1 MKKVVIM
8 GGGLNQMP
16 LINKCKSE
24 YYTVVCDANKNA
36 MGKDVAD
43 EFRCIDISDASKV
56 VEVCREI
63 GAAGVVCNTES
74 LMPCSARVQTELGL
88 VGNTPEAVMNS
99 SDKFLFR
106 QTQERAGVFYP
117 KMQLFSDYETA
128 KAYAA
133 QSKVP
138 LIIKPAESS
147 GSRGVKV
154 ITTPEELTR
163 EAFDICVSCSRNKK
177 IILEDFVD
185 FSGQTALEAE
195 VFLYE
200 GKIEYV
206 CLFRTLRD
214 KKHNLVPQCYC
225 SDTRVSKET
234 EDRIREDLQKI
245 FTAAGLKW
253 GQYNVELTFTTG
265 GDIFV
270 IEINARQ
277 GGMMLPQ
284 FVRIYTGIDI
294 DRLLITTAAGDDA
307 YLQQLRATDQVWSRS
322 AIHFRML
329 ADQTGIFHGYHVDG
343 EAKKYFK
350 EEFLY
355 FHEGEKVK
363 LSENGFASI
372 GTLDFVF
379 DSVEQ
384 AGEYEELL
392 FDAVR
397 IDIV

>member
-147 GSRGVKV
+147 GSREEGLKKTQNDLIHIGCPIPFDNDIFLVQMGDLMRLSYLNRDTVRDQVVKMV
-154 ITTPEELTR
+154 STYHPEN
-163 EAFDICVSCSRNKK
+163 AGANAKK
-177 IILEDFVD
+177 DKTYEE
-185 FSGQTALEAE
+185 QRATM
-195 VFLYE
+195 E
-200 GKIEYV
+200 GKVEADEA
-206 CLFRTLRD
+206 D
-214 KKHNLVPQCYC
+214 K
-225 SDTRVSKET
+225 
-234 EDRIREDLQKI
+234 
-245 FTAAGLKW
+245 AA
-253 GQYNVELTFTTG
+253 
-265 GDIFV
+265 
-270 IEINARQ
+270 NA
-277 GGMMLPQ
+277 
-284 FVRIYTGIDI
+284 
-294 DRLLITTAAGDDA
+294 A
-307 YLQQLRATDQVWSRS
+307 
-322 AIHFRML
+322 
-329 ADQTGIFHGYHVDG
+329 
-343 EAKKYFK
+343 
-350 EEFLY
+350 
-355 FHEGEKVK
+355 VK
-363 LSENGFASI
+363 
-372 GTLDFVF
+372 
-379 DSVEQ
+379 
-384 AGEYEELL
+384 
-392 FDAVR
+392 
-397 IDIV
+397 